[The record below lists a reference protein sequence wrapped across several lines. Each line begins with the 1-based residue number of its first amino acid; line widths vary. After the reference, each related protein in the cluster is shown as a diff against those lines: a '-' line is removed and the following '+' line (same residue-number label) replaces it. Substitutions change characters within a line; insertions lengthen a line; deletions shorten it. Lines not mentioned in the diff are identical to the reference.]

1 MKYLLGIDFGGGAS
15 KATLLSDKGDVVATH
30 TVEYP
35 THNLG
40 QGFVEQDPD
49 DWVGAA
55 VENIRALLA
64 KSGIDPKDVAALSF
78 DAATHTAVLCDRDFR
93 PLRPAIYWTDVRS
106 KREVDYLKKNY
117 GASIF
122 THAFHH
128 PDTIWTLPQL
138 MWVRRNEPEVWQKT
152 EKILFAK
159 DYVRHFFTGD
169 YVTDVIEAEGSML
182 FDYSSLGWSQELCGI
197 LGLDPAMLPR
207 TVRPTGVA
215 GKVTAEAAEATG
227 IPAGTT
233 VFCGTTDTVMEIY
246 AAGALEEGDMTVK
259 LATAGRIC
267 VIAKRPYRD
276 SNLINYSHIVG
287 GLWYPGTATKSC
299 AASNRWFRDTF
310 GGDYGELDKMAET
323 VEPGCGGLIFHPY
336 LNGELTP
343 YADPD
348 LCGSFT
354 GIRASHTKAHFA
366 RAVLEGVA
374 FSMLDCERT
383 LASIGIPHKENA
395 VMIGMGGK
403 SPLWRQIL
411 SDVLGIR
418 LTVKKYSD
426 SSFGTAMLAGVAAG
440 IFSSFDAAV
449 RLCNR
454 EISETVPDPAK
465 HELYGK
471 YFQRYR
477 AIVSA
482 LSPIYDGGLG

>member
-182 FDYSSLGWSQELCGI
+182 FDYSSLSWSQELCGI

-227 IPAGTT
+227 IPAGT
-233 VFCGTTDTVMEIY
+233 VVYCGTTDTVMEIY
-246 AAGALEEGDMTVK
+246 AAGAVAQGDMTVK

-267 VIAKRPYRD
+267 VVSRRPYRD
-276 SNLINYSHIVG
+276 SNLINYSHIVK

-310 GGDYGELDKMAET
+310 GGNYAELDKMAET
-323 VEPGCGGLIFHPY
+323 VEPGCGGLIYHPY

-348 LCGSFT
+348 LCASFT
-354 GIRASHTKAHFA
+354 GVRAHHTKAHFA

-374 FSMLDCERT
+374 FSMLDCEHA
-383 LASIGIPHKENA
+383 LSKIGIPHKENA

-440 IFSSFDAAV
+440 FFDDFASAV
-449 RLCNR
+449 SLCN
-454 EISETVPDPAK
+454 EVVSETLPDPGR
-465 HELYGK
+465 HELYGR
-471 YFQRYR
+471 YFKRYK
-477 AIVSA
+477 AICEA
-482 LSPIYDGGLG
+482 LAPIYDEGL

>member
-15 KATLLSDKGDVVATH
+15 KATLLSVAGTVVATH

-35 THNLG
+35 TRYPG
-40 QGFVEQDPD
+40 EGMVEQDPM

-55 VENIRALLA
+55 KENIRALLGE
-64 KSGIDPKDVAALSF
+64 SGIDPKDVVALAL
-78 DAATHTAVLCDRDFR
+78 DAATHTAVLCDESFR
-93 PLRPAIYWTDVRS
+93 VLRPAIYWTDVRS
-106 KREVDYLKKNY
+106 KKEVAYLKKNY
-117 GASIF
+117 GAKIF
-122 THAFHH
+122 ARAYHH

-138 MWVRRNEPEVWQKT
+138 MWVKANEPDVFKKT
-152 EKILFAK
+152 KKILFAK
-159 DYVRHFFTGD
+159 DFVRHYFTGD
-169 YVTDVIEAEGSML
+169 YLTDVIEAEGSML
-182 FDYSSLGWSQELCGI
+182 FDYTTLSWSKELCAVAGI
-197 LGLDPAMLPR
+197 DPELLPR
-207 TVRPTGVA
+207 TVRPTDVA
-215 GKVTAEAAEATG
+215 GTVTEEAARETG

-233 VFCGTTDTVMEIY
+233 VFCGTTDTVAEVF
-246 AAGALEEGDMTVK
+246 AAGAVEPGDMTVK

-267 VIAKRPYRD
+267 VIAEHPCRD
-276 SNLINYSHIVG
+276 VNLINYSHIVD
-287 GLWYPGTATKSC
+287 GLWYPGTATKAA

-310 GGDYGELDKMAET
+310 GGDYRELDKMAQT
-323 VEPGCGGLIFHPY
+323 VAPGCGGLLFHPY

-348 LCGSFT
+348 LAGSFT
-354 GIRASHTKAHFA
+354 GVRASHTKAHFA

-383 LASIGIPHKENA
+383 LAAIGIPHKESA

-418 LTVKKYSD
+418 LTVKEYSD

-440 IFSSFDAAV
+440 AFPSFADAV

-454 EISETVPDPAK
+454 EVAKTLPDPERHAQYA
-465 HELYGK
+465 E
-471 YFQRYR
+471 YFKRYK

-482 LSPIYDGGLG
+482 LAPIYRGGAL

>member
-30 TVEYP
+30 TFEYP

-55 VENIRALLA
+55 VENIRALLQ

-418 LTVKKYSD
+418 LTVKQYSD

-471 YFQRYR
+471 VFQRYR
-477 AIVSA
+477 TIVSA

>member
-15 KATLLSDKGDVVATH
+15 KATLLLDKGDVVATH

-55 VENIRALLA
+55 VEGIRALLA

-117 GASIF
+117 GTSIF

-182 FDYSSLGWSQELCGI
+182 FDYKTLSWSDDLCSI
-197 LGLDPAMLPR
+197 VGLDPSILPK
-207 TVRPTGVA
+207 TVRPTSLVGT
-215 GKVTAEAAEATG
+215 VTEEAARATG
-227 IPAGTT
+227 IPAGIS
-233 VFCGTTDTVMEIY
+233 VYCGTTDTVMEIY

-343 YADPD
+343 YGDPD
-348 LCGSFT
+348 LSGSFT
-354 GIRASHTKAHFA
+354 GIRASHNKAHFA

-418 LTVKKYSD
+418 LTVKKFSD

-454 EISETVPDPAK
+454 KISETVPDPAK

-471 YFQRYR
+471 VFQRYR